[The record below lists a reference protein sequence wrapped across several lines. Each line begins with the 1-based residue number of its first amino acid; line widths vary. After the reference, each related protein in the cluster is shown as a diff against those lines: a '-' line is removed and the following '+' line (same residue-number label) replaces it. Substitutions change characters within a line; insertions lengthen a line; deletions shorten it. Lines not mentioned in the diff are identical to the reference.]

1 VQHKMQQSP
10 RHEAIE
16 GAGQARVQT
25 VSRAVAAAAGV
36 GVHAQ
41 REGGDVQEET
51 VFARCCWGCEARA
64 RGSVERREQR
74 EVVTARKQYSA
85 YSCLFSLYCHP
96 KVFAPVNPHGN
107 FSEVICQSTIVL
119 FGFDKFI
126 CGLTRANS
134 TG

>member
-1 VQHKMQQSP
+1 MQHKMQQSP

-51 VFARCCWGCEARA
+51 VFALLLGMRSACARQ
-64 RGSVERREQR
+64 RRTPG
-74 EVVTARKQYSA
+74 TAR
-85 YSCLFSLYCHP
+85 SCNCKETVQRLLLSLLTLLPP
-96 KVFAPVNPHGN
+96 KSFCSSQPAWK
-107 FSEVICQSTIVL
+107 L
-119 FGFDKFI
+119 
-126 CGLTRANS
+126 L
-134 TG
+134 